1 MRRCASV
8 WRGSLL
14 AFLVACSASNN
25 GSIPPATPLAPIGLP
40 GKVVADA
47 TGHGTLF
54 VANYYLSTI
63 SVVPPGAGAPAR
75 TISNGVSFPDSL
87 AEDKSGTLYAGNY
100 GSPSGSFTSTVTAYP
115 HGGGNPSKTITN
127 GVFGPYTMAVDSGGQ
142 LYVANNGHD
151 TVTAY
156 NRGGSTP
163 IRTLSRGIRDP
174 QGLAFDGKGNLYVAN
189 FIANDV
195 TVYPPTKSGPSTII
209 KARMAGPSSIAIDPA
224 GNLYVANERGGSVTI
239 YPPGKREAPPRR
251 LRAGIHRPVAVRT
264 DGVTLYVLNY
274 TTNLLAAY
282 DVQTLKRVAST
293 STGIACPSTMT
304 MSQNGLIY
312 VASTC
317 PSSITVYSA
326 SGLRLQRTITKG
338 ISDPVALVIS
348 P

>member
-8 WRGSLL
+8 WRGSFL
-14 AFLVACSASNN
+14 AFLVACSAGNN
-25 GSIPPATPLAPIGLP
+25 ESIPPATPLAPIGLP
-40 GKVVADA
+40 GRVVPDA

-63 SVVPPGAGAPAR
+63 SVVPPGVDAPTR
-75 TISNGVSFPDSL
+75 TISNGVSYPDSL
-87 AEDKSGTLYAGNY
+87 AEDKSGTLYAG
-100 GSPSGSFTSTVTAYP
+100 GDPSR
-115 HGGGNPSKTITN
+115 TITN
-127 GVFGPYTMAVDSGGQ
+127 GIFGPYTMAVDNAGR

-156 NRGGSTP
+156 NRGGVTP
-163 IRTLSRGIRDP
+163 VRTLSRGIRSP

-189 FIANDV
+189 FAGNDV
-195 TVYPPTKSGPSTII
+195 TVYPPTKNGPSTII
-209 KARMAGPSSIAIDPA
+209 KARMAGPSSIAIDA
-224 GNLYVANERGGSVTI
+224 ANNLYVANERGNSITI
-239 YPPGKREAPPRR
+239 YAPDKKNAPRR
-251 LRAGIHRPVAVRT
+251 LKAGIHRPIAIRT

-274 TTNLLAAY
+274 KTNMLGAY

-304 MSQNGLIY
+304 MSPNGLIY

-317 PSSITVYSA
+317 PSSVTVYSA
-326 SGLRLQRTITKG
+326 SDLSLQRTITKG
-338 ISDPVALVIS
+338 ISDPVALVVS

>member
-25 GSIPPATPLAPIGLP
+25 GSIPPAYPLASTGLSGNAVP
-40 GKVVADA
+40 DA
-47 TGHGTLF
+47 TSHGTLF

-63 SVVPPGAGAPAR
+63 AVVPPGFKAPSR
-75 TISNGVSFPDSL
+75 MISNGVSYPDSL
-87 AEDKSGTLYAGNY
+87 AEDKFGTLYAGNY
-100 GSPSGSFTSTVTAYP
+100 GAPSGSFTSTVTAYA
-115 HGGGNPSKTITN
+115 HGGGSLSRTITN
-127 GVFGPYTMAVDSGGQ
+127 GIFGPYTMAVDSSGR

-156 NRGGSTP
+156 ARGGKTP
-163 IRTLSRGIRDP
+163 VRTILRDIRSP

-189 FIANDV
+189 LAGNSV
-195 TVYPPTKSGPSTII
+195 TVYPPTKNEPLRIVKVG
-209 KARMAGPSSIAIDPA
+209 MAGPSSIAIDA
-224 GNLYVANERGGSVTI
+224 ANNLYVANERGGSITI
-239 YPPGKREAPPRR
+239 YTPGKWNAPRR
-251 LRAGIHRPVAVRT
+251 LKAGIHRPIAIRT

-274 TTNLLAAY
+274 SRNVLAAY
-282 DVQTLKRVAST
+282 DVQTLKRIAAT

-317 PSSITVYSA
+317 PSSVTVYSA
-326 SGLRLQRTITKG
+326 SDLRLQRTITKG
-338 ISDPVALVIS
+338 ISDPVALVVA